1 MPKLS
6 IIVPTFNSV
15 DRIERCLDSIASQSF
30 NGYEVVIQDGA
41 SSDGTV
47 EQVRRFRE
55 GHSSLEVR
63 AVSERDNGHYDAMN
77 RGMRRARGEWI
88 YFLGSDDELHGDGV
102 LEAMM
107 QACDAAD
114 HDVVYGNVRVVGDA
128 NWAKNGDIYD
138 GPFSLEKL
146 LRKNICHQAIFY
158 RSRLLRTIGEFNLN
172 YRICADWDI
181 NLRSWAKTKFEY
193 VDVVVANFYA
203 GGISVGSDEQF
214 NKDVASNVM
223 RYLHLSIL
231 DPLLNT
237 PAFVGFGDIGRM
249 RGKTGSLRW
258 IAGWT
263 REFFGSSTDKQG

>member
-6 IIVPTFNSV
+6 IIVPTLNSV

-30 NGYEVVIQDGA
+30 NNYEVVIQDGG
-41 SSDGTV
+41 SSDGTI

-55 GHSSLEVR
+55 SHSNLDVR
-63 AVSERDNGHYDAMN
+63 AVSERDKGAYDAMN

-88 YFLGSDDELHGDGV
+88 YFLGSDDELRDGGV
-102 LEAMM
+102 LEAMI

-138 GPFSLEKL
+138 GPFSLDKL

-158 RSRLLRTIGEFNLN
+158 RSRLLRNIGEFNLN
-172 YRICADWDI
+172 YPVCADWDM
-181 NLRSWAKTKFEY
+181 NLRSWAKTKFKY
-193 VDVVVANFYA
+193 VDVVVANFHA
-203 GGISVGSDEQF
+203 GGISSGLDEQF
-214 NKDVASNVM
+214 AKDVTVNVVN
-223 RYLHLSIL
+223 YLHLSVF
-231 DPLLNT
+231 DPLLN
-237 PAFVGFGDIGRM
+237 GFGDVARM

-258 IAGWT
+258 IAG
-263 REFFGSSTDKQG
+263 RARKFFGSSTDKQG